1 MSLVH
6 GLHDGKSMNLSSGI
20 LNQIF
25 EDRFV
30 FEEGAYRAYV
40 TDEKTNIDQKYK
52 QYDKVKC

>member
-1 MSLVH
+1 MY
-6 GLHDGKSMNLSSGI
+6 NLCFLAISRAVKLRD

-40 TDEKTNIDQKYK
+40 TDEKTNIDQKDI
-52 QYDKVKC
+52 QIICDR